1 MFKPR
6 LYAFLIAGAALGMTM
21 PARAEIVAYALSF
34 SDGGTGRLELTLPT
48 GPIPTGDYNLFTGST
63 DAISA
68 SEFTSLTV
76 KDDGYSF
83 SFAVFGNNNGQ
94 LASLEIANTLFKGI
108 DVANAGAP
116 SSTDSNVFLELDGD
130 PITPGHFQI
139 TGDNGAVIFSGTFT
153 AGAPVIAA
161 AVPEPSTWAIM
172 ILGFTGVGFLAY
184 RRRRSGPR
192 LAEVR

>member
-34 SDGGTGRLELTLPT
+34 SDGGTGQLELTLPT
-48 GPIPTGDYNLFTGST
+48 GPIPTGDYNLFKGST
-63 DAISA
+63 DTISA
-68 SEFTSLTV
+68 SGFTSLTV

-83 SFAVFGNNNGQ
+83 SVAGFGNNNGQ

-108 DVANAGAP
+108 NVANAGAP

-161 AVPEPSTWAIM
+161 AVPEPSTWAMM
-172 ILGFTGVGFLAY
+172 ILGFTGVGFLAH
-184 RRRRSGPR
+184 RRRRSGPALC
-192 LAEVR
+192 LA